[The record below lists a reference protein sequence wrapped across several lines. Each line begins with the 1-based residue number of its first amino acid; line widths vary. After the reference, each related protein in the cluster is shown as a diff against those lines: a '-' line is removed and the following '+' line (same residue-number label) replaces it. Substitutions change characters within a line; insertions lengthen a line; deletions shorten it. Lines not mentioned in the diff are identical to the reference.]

1 MEKDLEKVEVI
12 DHYRLAKAIGHL
24 ERASR
29 SLLRAARTLIRGPRP
44 YSDAES
50 VLRIYRD
57 VSRLAERVG
66 RECRAGS
73 EDSVPAAED
82 SGLGGSIL
90 DHVIRECQA
99 GGGGSGGTD

>member
-1 MEKDLEKVEVI
+1 MENDQAKS
-12 DHYRLAKAIGHL
+12 KAIGHL

-29 SLLRAARTLIRGPRP
+29 SLLRAARVLIRGPRP

-50 VLRIYRD
+50 VLRLYRE
-57 VSRLAERVG
+57 VRQTAERVEWG
-66 RECRAGS
+66 ECRAGS
-73 EDSVPAAED
+73 EDSGPAAED

-99 GGGGSGGTD
+99 EGRGSGGTD